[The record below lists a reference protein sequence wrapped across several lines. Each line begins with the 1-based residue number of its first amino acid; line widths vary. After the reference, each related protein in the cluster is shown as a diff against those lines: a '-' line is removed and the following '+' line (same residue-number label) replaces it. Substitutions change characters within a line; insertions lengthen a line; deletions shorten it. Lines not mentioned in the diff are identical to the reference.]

1 MSAGLL
7 EDWEQAQRR
16 AERRR
21 WSWSALAILLS
32 GTAVAVG
39 LQWQMFDN
47 MTPLPP
53 AAAMVIELMPLQAP
67 PSPPSAQPEGE
78 QQVEAPK
85 PKPPIPKPRPKL
97 ELAKSEIALPDEP
110 DPVQEE
116 EEEVQEQAPAPET
129 RAPPQVEAPPA
140 HTASAPRQ
148 SAYSQAASAAKVTF
162 EQRLLGHLERHKRYP
177 RAAQL
182 RRQQGMP
189 YIRFTMDRN
198 GQVLASR
205 LERGTGHALLD
216 EEALALLARAQPL
229 PAMPSDMPGAT
240 MEIVVPIEFFLSNR
254 R

>member
-1 MSAGLL
+1 MNAGLL
-7 EDWEQAQRR
+7 ADWEQAERR

-21 WSWSALAILLS
+21 WSWSTLAILLS

-39 LQWQMFDN
+39 LQWQAFHTA
-47 MTPLPP
+47 TPLPP

-85 PKPPIPKPRPKL
+85 PQPPKPLPKPRL

-110 DPVQEE
+110 EPAQEE
-116 EEEVQEQAPAPET
+116 EIQEQPPAPQT
-129 RAPPQVEAPPA
+129 SAPPNVEAPPA
-140 HTASAPRQ
+140 QTASAPRQ

-198 GQVLASR
+198 GQVLSSS

-229 PAMPSDMPGAT
+229 PAMPQELPGAT
-240 MEIVVPIEFFLSNR
+240 MEIVVPIEFFLSR
-254 R
+254 RR

>member
-1 MSAGLL
+1 MNDVLL
-7 EDWEQAQRR
+7 HDWECLEQR

-21 WSWSALAILLS
+21 WMASTATVLLS
-32 GTAVAVG
+32 ASAVAVA
-39 LQWQMFDN
+39 LNWS
-47 MTPLPP
+47 PARHAPALPP

-67 PSPPSAQPEGE
+67 PSPPSDQPEGE
-78 QQVEAPK
+78 RQIEAPK
-85 PKPPIPKPRPKL
+85 PTPPKPERRPEPKP
-97 ELAKSEIALPDEP
+97 ELARSDIALPEP
-110 DPVQEE
+110 EQAEPQEE
-116 EEEVQEQAPAPET
+116 VSELPPAPET
-129 RAPPQVEAPPA
+129 RAPAQIDAPPA
-140 HTASAPRQ
+140 DAATAPRQ
-148 SAYSQAASAAKVTF
+148 SARSAAATAAALSF

-198 GQVLASR
+198 GQVLTSS

-229 PAMPSDMPGAT
+229 PAMPPEMPGAT